1 MTDEQPKSDSSSPK
15 ATETYDVLDPVPA
28 VPRSEAKSPPKAEIK
43 APALL
48 SDFDEDADFDRDPD
62 VERARRGGSGA
73 AATANKP
80 PKARGP
86 RGVLFASPDVDEEP
100 FVKPG
105 LGDERALTIAG
116 VVLMIAA
123 IVAVLINAPNNSLAR
138 ALLVAFQCMV
148 HAATG
153 LAAVGAAAT
162 MLGRPLGPPELA
174 AARMFAAVGLFQFIV
189 NLNLMLLSSRVDEII
204 VAALAY
210 IISVWVLFR
219 RPIDQILVVGG
230 FHFLGWLAVFVT
242 GQLYIWAQ
250 LPTVAAK

>member
-15 ATETYDVLDPVPA
+15 APETYDVLDPVP
-28 VPRSEAKSPPKAEIK
+28 VPPRSEAKSPPKAEIK

-62 VERARRGGSGA
+62 VERARRGGSPPA
-73 AATANKP
+73 ASKP

-86 RGVLFASPDVDEEP
+86 RGVLLASSDVDEEP
-100 FVKPG
+100 FVKLG

-123 IVAVLINAPNNSLAR
+123 IIAVLINAPNNALAR

-174 AARMFAAVGLFQFIV
+174 AARMFAVVGLFQFIV
-189 NLNLMLLSSRVDEII
+189 NLNLMLLTSRVDEII

-250 LPTVAAK
+250 LPSVAAK